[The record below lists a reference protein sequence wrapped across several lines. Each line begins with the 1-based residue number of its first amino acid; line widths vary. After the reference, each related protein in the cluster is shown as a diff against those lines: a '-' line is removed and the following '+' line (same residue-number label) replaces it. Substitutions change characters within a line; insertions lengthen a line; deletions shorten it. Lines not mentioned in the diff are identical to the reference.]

1 MLAPLVPEMSVQDS
15 QTTGFV
21 DSNQGASVGVDVSP
35 LDYELADAQTTAD
48 LASYMARPVR
58 VMSFTWSQSDPIGYK
73 LFNQPVWRLFADNA
87 SIKNKLTNYAFLRGN
102 LKLKFVL
109 NASPFL
115 YGSMRAMYLP
125 MQNFK
130 AYGGTSSFPS
140 SFLPNSQLPG
150 VWLDPAHSEGAV
162 MTCPFIWPRSFLR
175 VGVASDFTN
184 MGSISMTIYNQ
195 LASANGATSSVS
207 VQCYAWMEDVVV
219 AGPTLAPALQ
229 ADEYGVGP
237 ISAPAS
243 AIAAASRKLGDVPY
257 IGKFARA
264 TSIGASAVSKIATL
278 FGYTDVPVIS
288 DTEPVRNSPFPQLA
302 TAKIGY
308 VHEKLALDPKNELS
322 VDPSIVGLNGEDE
335 LAISKFV
342 QRESFLTNVTW
353 SSSQA
358 ADTPLFTSVVT
369 PQLGY
374 VSGTTYDFTP
384 MALLSTLFRNWR
396 GDVIFRFRFIATPFH
411 KGRVRISYDPYSADV
426 QTTADTG
433 PYVFNKIVDLGAE
446 TDVELRIPYQ
456 QALPWCYNNAQISAS
471 SWTTNTSPT
480 LTLADT
486 FQNGMLSL
494 KVLTSLTGPT
504 TTASVG
510 IQVFVRGAENLEFA
524 NPAIGNFDMTPFA
537 LQSEEYQEHK
547 PTEVMNMGTPG
558 GVESH
563 RELVN
568 FGESVRS
575 LRTLLRRKNLLD
587 VVHIPAHTANTVGTF
602 RINQTRFP
610 PYYGYDPSGWNT
622 AKGTIVPASNFSFNF
637 ALMSPWH
644 LIANCFLAQRGSM
657 NWSYNPHKGTTPITS
672 RVSRYNYSFPGYS
685 AGFQSGAN
693 TNTNII
699 EANYWKYSN
708 STCAGAS
715 LTHTHTT
722 NGHSVSFPAYTPFK
736 FQTTDPRECTNP
748 TTGSRYD
755 GGVYD
760 TICVEFPFD
769 SVNNP
774 IAGFAVERYFGIGTD
789 YSLHFFLCCPTLNYL
804 NAATVV
810 PV

>member
-1 MLAPLVPEMSVQDS
+1 
-15 QTTGFV
+15 
-21 DSNQGASVGVDVSP
+21 
-35 LDYELADAQTTAD
+35 
-48 LASYMARPVR
+48 
-58 VMSFTWSQSDPIGYK
+58 
-73 LFNQPVWRLFADNA
+73 
-87 SIKNKLTNYAFLRGN
+87 
-102 LKLKFVL
+102 
-109 NASPFL
+109 
-115 YGSMRAMYLP
+115 
-125 MQNFK
+125 
-130 AYGGTSSFPS
+130 
-140 SFLPNSQLPG
+140 
-150 VWLDPAHSEGAV
+150 
-162 MTCPFIWPRSFLR
+162 
-175 VGVASDFTN
+175 
-184 MGSISMTIYNQ
+184 
-195 LASANGATSSVS
+195 
-207 VQCYAWMEDVVV
+207 
-219 AGPTLAPALQ
+219 
-229 ADEYGVGP
+229 
-237 ISAPAS
+237 
-243 AIAAASRKLGDVPY
+243 
-257 IGKFARA
+257 
-264 TSIGASAVSKIATL
+264 
-278 FGYTDVPVIS
+278 
-288 DTEPVRNSPFPQLA
+288 
-302 TAKIGY
+302 
-308 VHEKLALDPKNELS
+308 
-322 VDPSIVGLNGEDE
+322 
-335 LAISKFV
+335 
-342 QRESFLTNVTW
+342 
-353 SSSQA
+353 
-358 ADTPLFTSVVT
+358 
-369 PQLGY
+369 
-374 VSGTTYDFTP
+374 

-587 VVHIPAHTANTVGTF
+587 VVYIPAHTANTVGTF

-622 AKGTIVPASNFSFNF
+622 AKGTVVPASNFSFNF
-637 ALMSPWH
+637 TLMSPWH

-672 RVSRYNYSFPGYS
+672 RVSRRN
-685 AGFQSGAN
+685 AGKQS
-693 TNTNII
+693 
-699 EANYWKYSN
+699 
-708 STCAGAS
+708 
-715 LTHTHTT
+715 
-722 NGHSVSFPAYTPFK
+722 
-736 FQTTDPRECTNP
+736 
-748 TTGSRYD
+748 
-755 GGVYD
+755 
-760 TICVEFPFD
+760 
-769 SVNNP
+769 
-774 IAGFAVERYFGIGTD
+774 
-789 YSLHFFLCCPTLNYL
+789 
-804 NAATVV
+804 
-810 PV
+810 